1 LIARGTRLGSFE
13 ILEAIGAGG
22 MGEVY
27 RAKDLRLNRDVAVKV
42 LPEDFL
48 EGEER
53 KERLRRE
60 ARMLA
65 ALNHPGIAAIYSFE
79 EIPGS
84 SPTSIS
90 RHLLIMELVEGETL
104 RQRLSPGPLP
114 PRTALDLSRQI
125 AEALAAAHRKNIVH
139 RDLKPENIMI
149 TGDGRAKILDFGLAK
164 GPAAD
169 VPSAGPESPTM
180 SRRTEPG
187 TVLGTVGYMSPEQV
201 RGLPADARSDVF
213 SFGAILYEMLAGR
226 RAFQK
231 ETAAETM
238 TAILHE
244 RPARTA
250 SSGANVPP
258 ALEAIVRDCLQKDPA
273 RRVSSAEVLA
283 ARLRD
288 LSGAPAS
295 GPSRS
300 RKKMAIDSVAVL
312 PLVNAGGD
320 HDHDYLGD
328 GITERLIDTLS
339 QLPKLRVMAR
349 STVFRFTGREIDPL
363 AAGRELDVRAV
374 LTGRLTKAGDVLR
387 VQAELVDVATGF
399 RLWGARYERPMRD
412 LLAIEEEI
420 SREICEHLRF
430 KLSAPERRK
439 VAKHHTRSAEAYQL
453 YLKGRFF
460 WNKWTPDGMR
470 SAIRLYE
477 SAIGLDPSY
486 ALAWGGIADAFGVL
500 GNIKAVPP
508 AEAFPRAKS
517 AALRALELDP
527 NLAEA
532 HASLGFV
539 RRFFDWEWSSA
550 EREFRD
556 AVRLS
561 PGYATGH
568 RWYGQLLSGMG
579 RHEEA
584 ISEARRALELDP
596 LSVIIH
602 TAVGDVL
609 FYARRY
615 DEAIDAYRKALELD
629 PDFLA
634 GHSDLARALES
645 SGRTE
650 EAIRHYEKAVA
661 LAGDSVADPSIGLA
675 NACAVAG
682 RRQEAL
688 EVLEE
693 LKARRGRQYVS
704 PWGLASIYARLG
716 ETGSALEWLE
726 RAYEEHDSTLVWLK
740 VHPRFDA
747 LRTEPRFTALLKRMG
762 LDRDHGRAETLP
774 APAASRARRG
784 REA

>member
-1 LIARGTRLGSFE
+1 MIPKGTRFGGFE
-13 ILEAIGAGG
+13 ILEPLGAGG

-27 RAKDLRLNRDVAVKV
+27 RAKDTRLEREVAVKV

-48 EGEER
+48 EGEESR
-53 KERLRRE
+53 QRFDRE
-60 ARMLA
+60 AKLLA
-65 ALNHPGIAAIYSFE
+65 SLNHSNIAAVYSFE
-79 EIPGS
+79 EIPGPS
-84 SPTSIS
+84 SSSSSS
-90 RHLLIMELVEGETL
+90 RHLLVMELLEGDTL
-104 RQRLSPGPLP
+104 RQRLAAGPLP
-114 PRTALDLSRQI
+114 PRTALDLARQI
-125 AEALAAAHRKNIVH
+125 ADGLAAAHQKSIAH

-149 TGDGRAKILDFGLAK
+149 THDGRAKILDFGLAK
-164 GPAAD
+164 DLATKA
-169 VPSAGPESPTM
+169 SFSETESPTVA
-180 SRRTEPG
+180 RHTDPG

-201 RGLPADARSDVF
+201 RGLPSDARSDLF
-213 SFGAILYEMLAGR
+213 SFGAILHEMLTGR
-226 RAFQK
+226 RAFRK

-244 RPARTA
+244 EPQAA
-250 SSGANVPP
+250 SSGASVPP
-258 ALEAIVRDCLQKDPA
+258 ALEAIVRQCLHKDPD
-273 RRVSSAEVLA
+273 RRFSSAEVLA
-283 ARLRD
+283 TRLRELPD
-288 LSGAPAS
+288 APGSGS
-295 GPSRS
+295 SRGR
-300 RKKMAIDSVAVL
+300 RKKAIDSVAVL

-320 HDHDYLGD
+320 RDHDYLGD

-339 QLPKLRVMAR
+339 QLPKLHVMAR
-349 STVFRFTGREIDPL
+349 STVFRFAGREVDPL

-374 LTGRLTKAGDVLR
+374 LTGRLTKAGDALR

-420 SREICEHLRF
+420 SREICDHLRF

-439 VAKHHTRSAEAYQL
+439 VAKQHTRNAEAYQL

-460 WNKWTPDGMR
+460 WNRWTPDGMHD
-470 SAIRLYE
+470 AIRHYE
-477 SAIGLDPSY
+477 SAIALDPSF

-508 AEAFPRAKS
+508 ARAFPQAKS

-550 EREFRD
+550 EREFQD
-556 AVRLS
+556 TVRLS

-568 RWYGQLLSGMG
+568 RWYGQLLSGLG

-584 ISEARRALELDP
+584 IAEVSRALDLDP

-615 DEAIDAYRKALELD
+615 DDAIEMYRKALEME
-629 PDFLA
+629 PEFLA
-634 GHSDLARALES
+634 GHSDLARALEH
-645 SGRTE
+645 SGRID
-650 EAIRHYEKAVA
+650 EAIRTYEKAVA
-661 LAGDSVADPSIGLA
+661 LAGNTVADPSIGLA

-682 RRQEAL
+682 RRREAL

-693 LKARRGRQYVS
+693 LKGRRDERYVS

-716 ETGSALEWLE
+716 EKALALEWLE

-747 LRTEPRFTALLKRMG
+747 LRALPRFIEILRKMG
-762 LDRDHGRAETLP
+762 LD
-774 APAASRARRG
+774 
-784 REA
+784 

>member
-1 LIARGTRLGSFE
+1 MYFLEGEEGESRARDVVIRFRILIPSGTRFGSFE
-13 ILEAIGAGG
+13 ILEPLGAGG

-27 RAKDLRLNRDVAVKV
+27 RARDLRLAREVAVKV

-53 KERLRRE
+53 KERFERE
-60 ARMLA
+60 ARLLA

-79 EIPGS
+79 EIPGPLS
-84 SPTSIS
+84 SSSST

-104 RQRLSPGPLP
+104 RHRLFSGPLP
-114 PRTALDLSRQI
+114 TRTALDLARQI
-125 AEALAAAHRKNIVH
+125 AEGLATAHQKNVVH
-139 RDLKPENIMI
+139 RDLKPENVMI
-149 TGDGRAKILDFGLAK
+149 TSDGRAKVLDFGLAK
-164 GPAAD
+164 DLTAGVSSPEAD
-169 VPSAGPESPTM
+169 APTLT
-180 SRRTEPG
+180 RPTEPG

-213 SFGAILYEMLAGR
+213 SFGAILYEMLTGR

-231 ETAAETM
+231 ETAAEIM

-244 RPARTA
+244 QPPKT
-250 SSGANVPP
+250 SGANVP
-258 ALEAIVRDCLQKDPA
+258 AAVEDIVRQCLEKDPA
-273 RRVSSAEVLA
+273 RRASSAVVLA
-283 ARLRD
+283 TRLRE
-288 LSGAPAS
+288 LLEASAS

-300 RKKMAIDSVAVL
+300 RKRKAIDSVAVL
-312 PLVNAGGD
+312 PLVNAGGESE
-320 HDHDYLGD
+320 HDYLGD

-339 QLPKLRVMAR
+339 HLPKLRVMAR
-349 STVFRFTGREIDPL
+349 STVFRFSGREIDPL

-374 LTGRLTKAGDVLR
+374 VTGRLSKVGDLLR
-387 VQAELVDVATGF
+387 VQAELVDVSSGF
-399 RLWGARYERPMRD
+399 RLWGARYERPMQD
-412 LLAIEEEI
+412 LLAIEEGI
-420 SREICEHLRF
+420 SHEICEHLRF

-439 VAKHHTRSAEAYQL
+439 VAKQHTRNAEAYQL

-460 WNKWTPDGMR
+460 WNKWTPEGMR
-470 SAIRLYE
+470 AAIQNYE
-477 SAIGLDPSY
+477 SAIELDPSY

-500 GNIKAVPP
+500 GNIKALPP
-508 AEAFPRAKS
+508 SEAFPQAKS

-539 RRFFDWEWSSA
+539 RRFYDWEWSSA

-568 RWYGQLLSGMG
+568 RWYGQLLSGLG

-584 ISEARRALELDP
+584 ITEARRALELDP

-615 DEAIDAYRKALELD
+615 DEAIEAYRKALELD

-645 SGRTE
+645 CGRID
-650 EAIRHYEKAVA
+650 EAIRHYERAVA
-661 LAGDSVADPSIGLA
+661 LAGNTVADPSIGLA

-688 EVLEE
+688 DVLEE
-693 LKARRGRQYVS
+693 LKARRDRQYVS

-716 ETGSALEWLE
+716 ETGFALEWLE
-726 RAYEEHDSTLVWLK
+726 RAYDEHDSTLVWLK
-740 VHPRFDA
+740 VHPRFDP
-747 LRTEPRFTALLKRMG
+747 LRSEPRFLELLKRLG
-762 LDRDHGRAETLP
+762 LEG
-774 APAASRARRG
+774 
-784 REA
+784 

>member
-1 LIARGTRLGSFE
+1 MILSGTRLGFFE
-13 ILEAIGAGG
+13 ILEPLGVGG

-27 RAKDLRLNRDVAVKV
+27 RAKDLRLEREVAVKV
-42 LPEDFL
+42 LPQEFF

-53 KERLRRE
+53 RQRFERE
-60 ARMLA
+60 AKLLA
-65 ALNHPGIAAIYSFE
+65 SLNHPNIAAVYSFE

-84 SPTSIS
+84 SPSSCS
-90 RHLLIMELVEGETL
+90 RHLLVMELLEGETL
-104 RQRLSPGPLP
+104 RQRLAAGPLP

-125 AEALAAAHRKNIVH
+125 AEGLATAHRKSIVH
-139 RDLKPENIMI
+139 RDLKPENIVI
-149 TGDGRAKILDFGLAK
+149 TGEGRAKILDFGLAK
-164 GPAAD
+164 DLAEKIS
-169 VPSAGPESPTM
+169 SATESPTVT
-180 SRRTEPG
+180 RATEAG

-201 RGLPADARSDVF
+201 RGLPTDERSDVF
-213 SFGAILYEMLAGR
+213 SFGAVLYEMLTGR

-238 TAILHE
+238 TAILRE
-244 RPARTA
+244 QPPEMA
-250 SSGANVPP
+250 SSGPNASP
-258 ALEAIVRDCLQKDPA
+258 ALAAIVRQCLEKDPA
-273 RRVSSAEVLA
+273 RRVSSAGALA
-283 ARLRD
+283 ARLRELLD
-288 LSGAPAS
+288 VPTSGS
-295 GPSRS
+295 SRS
-300 RKKMAIDSVAVL
+300 RRKKAIDSVAVL
-312 PLVNAGGD
+312 PFINVRGD
-320 HDHDYLGD
+320 RDHDYLSD

-339 QLPKLRVMAR
+339 QLPKLHVMAR
-349 STVFRFTGREIDPL
+349 STVFRFSGREIDPL

-374 LTGRLTKAGDVLR
+374 LTGRLTKSEDVLR
-387 VQAELVDVATGF
+387 VQAELVDVTTGF
-399 RLWGARYERPMRD
+399 RLWGARYEQPMGD
-412 LLAIEEEI
+412 FLALEEEI
-420 SREICEHLRF
+420 SREICKHLQF

-439 VAKHHTRSAEAYQL
+439 VAKQHTQNAEAYQL

-460 WNKWTPDGMR
+460 WNKWTPDGMH

-477 SAIGLDPSY
+477 SAIELDPSY

-508 AEAFPRAKS
+508 AQAFPRAKS

-550 EREFRD
+550 EREFRE
-556 AVRLS
+556 AVRLN

-568 RWYGQLLSGMG
+568 RWYGQLLSGLG

-584 ISEARRALELDP
+584 LAEASRALELDP

-615 DEAIDAYRKALELD
+615 DDAIDAYRKALELD

-634 GHSDLARALES
+634 GHSDLARALEH
-645 SGRTE
+645 SGRIDD
-650 EAIRHYEKAVA
+650 AIRAYERAVA
-661 LAGDSVADPSIGLA
+661 LAGSTVADPSIGLA

-682 RRQEAL
+682 RRPEAL
-688 EVLEE
+688 DVLEE
-693 LKARRGRQYVS
+693 LKRRRDRQYVS

-716 ETGSALEWLE
+716 DTERALEWLE
-726 RAYEEHDSTLVWLK
+726 RAFDEHDSTLVWLK
-740 VHPRFDA
+740 VHPRFDG
-747 LRTEPRFTALLKRMG
+747 LRDQPRFLEILKKIG
-762 LDRDHGRAETLP
+762 LD
-774 APAASRARRG
+774 
-784 REA
+784 